1 MRFSCYLVALL
12 GIGGLHGFL
21 SVDDLEEELEHRD
34 FNKAIL
40 EMLHINKLST
50 PQQAKPHPYMKQVY
64 ESLDTQVRE
73 LSAADGTLVQSFRS
87 FEGMHHF
94 NENSNIKCKAL
105 KQCNFGYYKCA
116 YI

>member
-1 MRFSCYLVALL
+1 MRFSCFLIALL

-21 SVDDLEEELEHRD
+21 SVDDPGEELEHRD

-50 PQQAKPHPYMKQVY
+50 LQQAKPHPYMKQVY

-73 LSAADGTLVQSFRS
+73 MSAADGTLVQSFRS
-87 FEGMHHF
+87 IEGKVVNLFF
-94 NENSNIKCKAL
+94 NKNSNIKCKAIKHL
-105 KQCNFGYYKCA
+105 L
-116 YI
+116 